1 MTTTDT
7 GTRKVVTVPRGPYAV
22 TEAIEKSGLVN
33 IESVETVSVTG
44 LTYTYA
50 IDGDEPSTDTIR
62 LTIELTAD
70 ELNSVQA
77 ALGRAASSTRGH
89 ATTTDMLELL
99 HLRTLL
105 AEAAAPDRKD
115 TT

>member
-7 GTRKVVTVPRGPYAV
+7 GTRKVVTVPRGPHAV

-33 IESVETVSVTG
+33 IESAGAIAVTG

-50 IDGDEPSTDTIR
+50 IVGDEPSTDTIR
-62 LTIELTAD
+62 LTIELAAD
-70 ELNSVQA
+70 DLNSIQA
-77 ALGRAASSTRGH
+77 ALGRAAHGQHNPDFAR
-89 ATTTDMLELL
+89 LELM

-105 AEAAAPDRKD
+105 AEAAAPDQGD

>member
-1 MTTTDT
+1 MTTIGTS
-7 GTRKVVTVPRGPYAV
+7 TRKVVSVPRGPHAV

-33 IESVETVSVTG
+33 VESVETVSFTG
-44 LTYTYA
+44 LTNTYA
-50 IDGDEPSTDTIR
+50 IFGDEPSTDTIR
-62 LTIELTAD
+62 LTIELAAD
-70 ELNSVQA
+70 DFNAVQG
-77 ALGRAASSTRGH
+77 ALGRAAAPSRWFAS
-89 ATTTDMLELL
+89 DIDKLELL

>member
-7 GTRKVVTVPRGPYAV
+7 GTRKVVTVPRGPHAV
-22 TEAIEKSGLVN
+22 TEAIEKSGLIN
-33 IESVETVSVTG
+33 IKSTGITAVTG

-50 IDGDEPSTDTIR
+50 IVGDEPSTDTIR
-62 LTIELTAD
+62 LTIELTGL
-70 ELNSVQA
+70 ELNAVQA
-77 ALGRAASSTRGH
+77 ALGRAAHDQPNPDFAR
-89 ATTTDMLELL
+89 LELM

>member
-7 GTRKVVTVPRGPYAV
+7 GTRKVVTVPRGPHAAA
-22 TEAIEKSGLVN
+22 EAIEKSGLIN
-33 IESVETVSVTG
+33 IKSTGITAVTG

-50 IDGDEPSTDTIR
+50 IFGDEPSTDTIR
-62 LTIELTAD
+62 LTIELAAD
-70 ELNSVQA
+70 DLNAVQA
-77 ALGRAASSTRGH
+77 ALGRAANGESNPAFAR
-89 ATTTDMLELL
+89 LELM